1 MATWDERVDVVVV
14 GSGAAGLSAAIE
26 AGHAGASVVVLEK
39 MRGMGGNTRISD
51 GSLAA
56 PGNHLQKAVGIED
69 SPDLFYDDMLRAG
82 LGLNHPHLVRTV
94 AERAAEAVSWTIDV
108 LGVEYL
114 DRLDRFGGHSV
125 ARALTTVNHVGA
137 DITRAQRA
145 ELKRMGVEIR
155 TGCLMTSLRRDV
167 GGAVDGVEIRE
178 GYQFGEPDSGS
189 VRHIRA
195 GGGVVLA
202 TGGFGNDVGFR
213 ALQNPVLGASVAS
226 TNHRGATAE
235 GLVAAMSIGAVPVHL
250 SFIQTGPWGCPDET
264 GYGHGA
270 RFASYSLYPTG
281 ILVDPATGSRI
292 VSEWADRKRRTD
304 AIFKTGHICV
314 GIVDAKGAEKDPG
327 SLERSLRRGKIK
339 AFDNLTDLAAAYGM
353 PPGRLETTVA
363 SYNDRVLAREPD
375 ELGKPLDRGDA
386 LPLEAPPYYG
396 LRIWPK
402 VHYTVGGVGID
413 SYARVLDLRGRPIPG
428 LFAAGEVCGGV
439 HGASRLGSCALTD
452 CVVFGRI
459 AGQQAAAAVRS

>member
-1 MATWDERVDVVVV
+1 VDVVVV
-14 GSGAAGLSAAIE
+14 GSGAAGLSAAVE
-26 AGHAGASVVVLEK
+26 AGHAGVSVVVLEK
-39 MRGMGGNTRISD
+39 MKGTGGNTRISD

-56 PGNHLQKAVGIED
+56 PGNRLQKALGVED
-69 SPDLFYDDMLRAG
+69 SPDLFYNDLMRAG

-94 AERAAEAVSWTIDV
+94 AERAAEAVNWTIDV

-137 DITRAQRA
+137 DITRAQRD
-145 ELKRMGVEIR
+145 ELKRIGVEIR
-155 TGCLMTSLRRDV
+155 TGCLLTSFHRDD
-167 GGAVDGVEIRE
+167 GGAVEGVEIRE
-178 GYQFGEPDSGS
+178 GYELGEPEGGS
-189 VRHIRA
+189 IRHIRA
-195 GGGVVLA
+195 GRAVVLA
-202 TGGFGNDVGFR
+202 TGGFANDVRFR
-213 ALQNPVLGASVAS
+213 ALQDPFLDESVSS

-235 GLVAAMSIGAVPVHL
+235 GLLAALRIEAVPVHL
-250 SFIQTGPWGCPDET
+250 SYIQTGPWGCPDET

-281 ILVDPATGSRI
+281 VLVDPATGSRI

-314 GIVDAKGAEKDPG
+314 GIVDARGAEKDAD
-327 SLERSLRRGKIK
+327 SLERSLKRGKIK
-339 AFDNLTDLAAAYGM
+339 AFYNLTDLATAYGM
-353 PPGRLETTVA
+353 PPGRLEATVEG
-363 SYNDRVLAREPD
+363 YNDKVLAREPD

-386 LPLEAPPYYG
+386 QPLEVPPYYA

-413 SYARVLDLRGRPIPG
+413 SHARVLDLGGRPIPG
-428 LFAAGEVCGGV
+428 LYAAGEVCGGV

-459 AGQQAAAAVRS
+459 AGQEAAAG

>member
-1 MATWDERVDVVVV
+1 MATWDESVDVVVV

-26 AGHAGASVVVLEK
+26 AGHAGVSVVVLEK
-39 MRGMGGNTRISD
+39 MKGTGGNTRISD

-56 PGNHLQKAVGIED
+56 PGNHLQKALGIED
-69 SPDLFYDDMLRAG
+69 SPDLFYDDLMRAG
-82 LGLNHPHLVRTV
+82 LGLNQPRLARTV
-94 AERAAEAVSWTIDV
+94 AERAAEAVNWTIDV

-145 ELKRMGVEIR
+145 ELKHMGVGIR
-155 TGCLMTSLRRDV
+155 TGCLLTSLRRD
-167 GGAVDGVEIRE
+167 GSGAVDGVEIRE
-178 GYQFGEPDSGS
+178 GYQFGEPESGS
-189 VRHIRA
+189 IRHIRA
-195 GGGVVLA
+195 ERGVVLA

-213 ALQNPVLGASVAS
+213 TLQDPVLGASVAS
-226 TNHRGATAE
+226 TNHRGASAE
-235 GLVAAMSIGAVPVHL
+235 GLVAALSIGAVPVHL
-250 SFIQTGPWGCPDET
+250 SYIQTGPWGCPDET

-270 RFASYSLYPTG
+270 RFASYSLYPSG

-304 AIFKTGHICV
+304 AIFKTGHVCV
-314 GIVDAKGAEKDPG
+314 GIVDARGAEKDVD
-327 SLERSLRRGKIK
+327 SLERSLKRGKIK

-353 PPGRLETTVA
+353 PPGRLEATVR
-363 SYNDRVLAREPD
+363 SYNEKVLAREPD

-386 LPLEAPPYYG
+386 QPLEVTPYYA

-413 SYARVLDLRGRPIPG
+413 SHARVLDLRGRPIPG
-428 LFAAGEVCGGV
+428 LYAAGEVCGGV

-459 AGQQAAAAVRS
+459 AGQEAAAG